1 MVEILCGEDWE
12 HSEDISTVPREHW
25 KWFLGAHVG
34 NWRVKKIAGTA
45 KPLIA
50 NLRILHGNEGWKELG
65 LSSWSEALE
74 FFGLDETKWQW
85 LQAGEPVLLDSDSVE
100 QGEAKGRSEMA
111 AAIVL
116 AEGITQTEAAERLKV
131 NQSAVSRELTKGRAM
146 QAAEL
151 VQAEGTTIE
160 EAAKLFNVS
169 PAAVMKALAVMTERF
184 ESNHEVIIPPSLTS
198 KESQADFRKLTPAGQ
213 DRVRQGEPLN
223 RVALAEGVRRR
234 PSFLEQAQKAF
245 RRLTKEDRDAF
256 DSWRGGQEL

>member
-116 AEGITQTEAAERLKV
+116 AEGITQTEAAERFGIT
-131 NQSAVSRELTKGRAM
+131 QQAVSKAM
-146 QAAEL
+146 NTTEMEDSSKL
-151 VQAEGTTIE
+151 VVI
-160 EAAKLFNVS
+160 
-169 PAAVMKALAVMTERF
+169 PAHITER
-184 ESNHEVIIPPSLTS
+184 HAI
-198 KESQADFRKLTPAGQ
+198 ADFRKLTPAGQ

>member
-100 QGEAKGRSEMA
+100 QGEAKGRSRLAAEM
-111 AAIVL
+111 VL
-116 AEGITQTEAAERLKV
+116 AEGITQAEAAERV
-131 NQSAVSRELTKGRAM
+131 GISQQAVSKAM
-146 QAAEL
+146 N
-151 VQAEGTTIE
+151 TT
-160 EAAKLFNVS
+160 
-169 PAAVMKALAVMTERF
+169 
-184 ESNHEVIIPPSLTS
+184 ESC
-198 KESQADFRKLTPAGQ
+198 ESQKVVVPDHLHGDHEKADFRKLSPEGQ
-213 DRVRQGEPLN
+213 ERVRQGEALN

-234 PSFLEQAQKAF
+234 SSPLEQAQKAF

-256 DSWRGGQEL
+256 DSWRGGLEL

>member
-116 AEGITQTEAAERLKV
+116 AEGITQTEAAERFGIT
-131 NQSAVSRELTKGRAM
+131 QQAVSKAM
-146 QAAEL
+146 NTT
-151 VQAEGTTIE
+151 EG
-160 EAAKLFNVS
+160 FD
-169 PAAVMKALAVMTERF
+169 
-184 ESNHEVIIPPSLTS
+184 SNQEVVKVPPHLTS

-245 RRLTKEDRDAF
+245 RRLNKEDRDAF

>member
-50 NLRILHGNEGWKELG
+50 NLRILHGNDGWKELG
-65 LSSWSEALE
+65 LSNWTEALE

-100 QGEAKGRSEMA
+100 QGEAKGKGRLA
-111 AAIVL
+111 AQMFLSGEVK
-116 AEGITQTEAAERLKV
+116 TQTEAAERV
-131 NQSAVSRELTKGRAM
+131 GISRQAVS
-146 QAAEL
+146 
-151 VQAEGTTIE
+151 
-160 EAAKLFNVS
+160 
-169 PAAVMKALAVMTERF
+169 KALSTESSQRE
-184 ESNHEVIIPPSLTS
+184 ESVDIPDTIKGNS
-198 KESQADFRKLTPAGQ
+198 SQADFRKLTPEGQ
-213 DRVRQGEPLN
+213 EQVRQGEPLN
-223 RVALAEGVRRR
+223 RVALAEGVRKRLS
-234 PSFLEQAQKAF
+234 PLEQIQKAF

-256 DSWRGGQEL
+256 DLWRNEQPL